1 MAPRIDPNLL
11 ETIKIEFEH
20 GIQPLTVLEHV
31 RDAGMP
37 VSQPHLYLLY
47 NRWRESGQL
56 HADPETYRQPGP
68 RQIIQDFML
77 VVSFSLGSQ
86 CY

>member
-31 RDAGMP
+31 RD
-37 VSQPHLYLLY
+37 Q
-47 NRWRESGQL
+47 
-56 HADPETYRQPGP
+56 
-68 RQIIQDFML
+68 
-77 VVSFSLGSQ
+77 GSQ
-86 CY
+86 LFIVYCLLFKQIV